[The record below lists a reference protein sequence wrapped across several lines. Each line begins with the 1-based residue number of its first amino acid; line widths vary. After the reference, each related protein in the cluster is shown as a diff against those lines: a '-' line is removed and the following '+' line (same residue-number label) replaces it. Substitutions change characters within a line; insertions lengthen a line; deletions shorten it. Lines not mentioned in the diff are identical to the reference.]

1 MSAGAAAAAA
11 AAIASAIKAS
21 GVLVRVSSTDFQNIL
36 RKVEKPL
43 VIQATGGLFKSNY
56 QYLTSYK
63 GFAFYTRSSSQM
75 LLPSGVEIIL
85 ANKIWIP

>member
-63 GFAFYTRSSSQM
+63 GFAFYTRSSSQI

>member
-1 MSAGAAAAAA
+1 MGAEHAAVA
-11 AAIASAIKAS
+11 AAIAKAIKAS
-21 GVLVRVSSTDFQNIL
+21 GVLVRVSSNDFQNIL

-43 VIQATGGLFKSNY
+43 VIQATGGLFKTNY

-63 GFAFYTRSSSQM
+63 GFALFTRSATQI
-75 LLPSGVEIIL
+75 LLPSGAEIIV

>member
-11 AAIASAIKAS
+11 AAIARAIKAS

-56 QYLTSYK
+56 RYLTSYK
-63 GFAFYTRSSSQM
+63 GFAFYTRSSSQI
-75 LLPSGVEIIL
+75 LLPSGAEIIV